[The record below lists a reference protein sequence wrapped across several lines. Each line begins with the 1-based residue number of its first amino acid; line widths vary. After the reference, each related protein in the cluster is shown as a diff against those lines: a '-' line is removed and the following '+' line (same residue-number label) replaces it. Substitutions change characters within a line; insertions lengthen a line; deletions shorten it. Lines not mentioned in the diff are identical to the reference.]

1 MEIGLR
7 RVRLTAL
14 RSLRACVTIWS
25 IVSGLAATAHAEP
38 HLFFS
43 RDFPKSVP
51 PYFEVELT
59 PAGHAIYREAPN
71 EEDPLTFTLRPGEN
85 DVIFELV
92 KKLDGLRRPIA
103 SDRKVA
109 FTGDKIIRYFSGD
122 GTPAEVTYTYTEN
135 ADAKALER
143 WFLRMSESA
152 RHLFELERVVRFD
165 RLGVNKT
172 LLSFQTSFDKQR
184 VVAAHQF
191 LPILKTIANG
201 KRFIHIAQARAAALV
216 TRIETEGQSSGST
229 GYP

>member
-1 MEIGLR
+1 MGFR
-7 RVRLTAL
+7 RVRVTAL
-14 RSLRACVTIWS
+14 RSLWAFMAIWS
-25 IVSGLAATAHAEP
+25 VVAALAATASAEP

-59 PAGHAIYREAPN
+59 PAGHVIYREAPN

-109 FTGDKIIRYFSGD
+109 FTGDKIIRYFSGNGD
-122 GTPAEVTYTYTEN
+122 PAEVRYTYTDDD
-135 ADAKALER
+135 DARVLER

-152 RHLFELERVVRFD
+152 GHLFELERVVRFD

-172 LLSFQTSFDKQR
+172 LLSFQTSFDKER

-191 LPILKTIANG
+191 LPILKKIANG
-201 KRFIHIAQARAAALV
+201 KRFIHMAQARAAALV
-216 TRIETEGQSSGST
+216 TRIEAQGEQGRSMT
-229 GYP
+229 YP